1 MPELEHYDNTNTL
14 ASIVAGW
21 NNCLA
26 NEKYDE
32 SSNPLEIAADLGII
46 LREVIIEAKK
56 PFLLRLVDMILIE
69 LGNEIAVLQSDAQKT
84 SLAQER

>member
-1 MPELEHYDNTNTL
+1 MPQLEHYDSANML
-14 ASIVAGW
+14 ASIIAGW

-26 NEKYDE
+26 DEKYDE

-46 LREVIIEAKK
+46 LREVIIETKK
-56 PFLLRLVDMILIE
+56 PFLLRLVDMVLIE
-69 LGNEIAVLQSDAQKT
+69 LGNEISALQSDVQKI